1 MATALLDSLK
11 KSIGK
16 KKSNSQAFAW
26 LADLERESG
35 DLDTALARVDGGLT
49 LSPSDVPAML
59 VRSQILFQK
68 GDFEGAAKLCT
79 KKTAPLISLMASMAK
94 DDKSFKKE
102 ADKLK
107 GAKIEAEDCK
117 IDGDT
122 ATVNLKVT
130 LPSGESEKMD
140 DKINLAKEDGNWKV
154 SIRKD

>member
-1 MATALLDSLK
+1 M
-11 KSIGK
+11 KSV
-16 KKSNSQAFAW
+16 
-26 LADLERESG
+26 
-35 DLDTALARVDGGLT
+35 ALAALAAAT
-49 LSPSDVPAML
+49 LSIVGCGAATPEKVAVDFVEK
-59 VRSQILFQK
+59 IYQK

-94 DDKSFKKE
+94 DDKSYKKE

>member
-1 MATALLDSLK
+1 MKKLMKSVALA
-11 KSIGK
+11 
-16 KKSNSQAFAW
+16 AFA
-26 LADLERESG
+26 A
-35 DLDTALARVDGGLT
+35 AT
-49 LSPSDVPAML
+49 LSIVGCGAATPDKVA
-59 VRSQILFQK
+59 VDFVEKIYQK